1 MYQEIEIILTRV
13 LSRLKEI
20 NEKIVSVD
28 LNDNQKER
36 EGRISSMK

>member
-20 NEKIVSVD
+20 NEKIVIVD